1 MIHQGRTRFEIPCP
15 RSILE
20 NVYPSVEIIYTWD
33 LAHASI
39 VEVGSHVPRQG
50 GVGDRLG
57 ERAGDVDFTQAFTA
71 GIISQHLGQIGKHVH
86 HARVGAHRRGINLE
100 QVLRRIDAVAPWR
113 TTGDWVILRCRA

>member
-20 NVYPSVEIIYTWD
+20 NIYPAVEIIYTWD

-39 VEVGSHVPRQG
+39 VEVGGHVPRQG
-50 GVGDRLG
+50 GVGNWLG
-57 ERAGDVDFTQAFTA
+57 ERAGNVDSAQAFTA
-71 GIISQHLGQIGKHVH
+71 GIVSRHSDHTGEYVH
-86 HARVGAHRRGINLE
+86 HARVGAHCRGINLE
-100 QVLRRIDAVAPWR
+100 QVLRWIDAVAPWR